1 MLRIGP
7 AGWDYQDWRG
17 AVYPPGLQGVDRLA
31 FLASWFKTV
40 EINVTFYRPLA
51 PHQTSRW
58 SEAMAAYPDFRF
70 TAKLLNVFT
79 HERRLPDREVAEFQA
94 GLVPLLQAGR
104 LGVLL
109 AQFPYSFHNT
119 EENRAYL
126 VNLKEKFRE
135 FPLAVEVRH
144 RSWEHREVQDFLTM
158 IGLDFC
164 NIDQPQVSYSLGKT
178 IWATGPRGY
187 LRAHGR
193 RREKW
198 FEFGDDR
205 EARYDYLY
213 APDELQDLAART
225 RQLLEKTP
233 EVYVIFNNHPRG
245 QAVANA
251 LELSHILTGRAFPLP
266 LGLIAAFPRLAEL
279 GSE

>member
-17 AVYPPGLQGVDRLA
+17 VVYPPGLQGVDRLA

-58 SEAMAAYPDFRF
+58 SEAMAAFPDFRF

-79 HERRLPDREVAEFQA
+79 HERRLPAREVAEFQA

-126 VNLKEKFRE
+126 VDLKEKFRE
-135 FPLAVEVRH
+135 FPGGGGSPAPLLGAPGGAGFSYHDRP
-144 RSWEHREVQDFLTM
+144 
-158 IGLDFC
+158 GL
-164 NIDQPQVSYSLGKT
+164 
-178 IWATGPRGY
+178 
-187 LRAHGR
+187 
-193 RREKW
+193 
-198 FEFGDDR
+198 
-205 EARYDYLY
+205 
-213 APDELQDLAART
+213 LQ
-225 RQLLEKTP
+225 
-233 EVYVIFNNHPRG
+233 Y
-245 QAVANA
+245 
-251 LELSHILTGRAFPLP
+251 
-266 LGLIAAFPRLAEL
+266 
-279 GSE
+279 